1 MSEEKLVEKVVEF
14 DVIINDRKYTVKI
27 VDPNQS
33 DIERLRGNAFARI
46 YYSEMLK
53 EQFKQAR
60 INALKLTNEKLQELG
75 LVSDRIIRGRP
86 ENKKGNLKRGE

>member
-1 MSEEKLVEKVVEF
+1 MQKQKYFHIRKEMSEDKLVEKVVEL

-53 EQFKQAR
+53 EQLKRAG

-75 LVSDRIIRGRP
+75 LVSDRII
-86 ENKKGNLKRGE
+86 